1 MSGGAASARITPLS
15 YTNLEVVG
23 RMLDVSDRDR
33 QPVFEIVPG
42 KSIGPL
48 CLGMSRREIAEI
60 CSESGL
66 QVGLPIFK
74 GGVNLDFDEADQTVR
89 IEVPAGLNQVR
100 LSIAGKE
107 LKSFYNDEVRN
118 LLAEIIP
125 LPANWTEPEESGI
138 AIFHWEFGDP
148 DVFSFMVFLPGHRCR
163 STPKDTPKK

>member
-1 MSGGAASARITPLS
+1 MQ
-15 YTNLEVVG
+15 
-23 RMLDVSDRDR
+23 DVSDRDR

-48 CLGMSRREIAEI
+48 RLGMSRREITEI
-60 CSESGL
+60 CREAGL
-66 QVGLPIFK
+66 QVDLPIFK
-74 GGVNLDFDEADQTVR
+74 RGVNLEFDEADQIVS

-107 LKSFYNDEVRN
+107 LKSFYNDEVRT

-125 LPANWTEPEESGI
+125 LPGDWTEPEESGI

-148 DVFSFMVFLPGHRCR
+148 DVFSFMVFLPGHRFR
-163 STPKDTPKK
+163 STPKGRPKE